1 MEVSVTREISAHI
14 TPVADGM
21 EKTQTTNHMYTASR
35 PYKQPVISLLT

>member
-1 MEVSVTREISAHI
+1 MEVSVTTEISTHI

-35 PYKQPVISLLT
+35 PYK

>member
-1 MEVSVTREISAHI
+1 MEVSVTTEISAHI